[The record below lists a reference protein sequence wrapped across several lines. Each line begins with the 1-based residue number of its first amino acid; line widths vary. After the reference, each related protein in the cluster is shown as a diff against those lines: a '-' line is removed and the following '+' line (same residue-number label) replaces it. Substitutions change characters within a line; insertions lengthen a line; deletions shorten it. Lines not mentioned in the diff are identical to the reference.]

1 MKGRPQQKAKQL
13 QQQLTRFM
21 PLYSFKGIK
30 PQIGKGAFIAPS
42 ADIVGEVNLAENVSI
57 WYQCVARG
65 DVNVITI
72 GKNTNVQ
79 DLSMLH
85 VTKDF
90 ALVIGENVSIGHSVT
105 LHGCTIEDNCLI
117 GMGAVIMDGAHIGAN
132 SVVAGGSVVPPGK
145 KYPPHSMIMGNP
157 ASLKR
162 SLTPEEISLYGN
174 HYKAYLLYR
183 EIYNDPEAVQL
194 IK

>member
-1 MKGRPQQKAKQL
+1 
-13 QQQLTRFM
+13 M

-30 PQIGKGAFIAPS
+30 PQFDDSVFIAPS
-42 ADIVGEVNLAENVSI
+42 ADVIGKVVLEKNVNI

-65 DVNVITI
+65 DVNYIRI

-79 DLSMLH
+79 DLTMLH

-90 ALVIGENVSIGHSVT
+90 ALTIGENVSIGHSVT
-105 LHGCTIEDNCLI
+105 LHGCTIGNSCLI
-117 GMGAVIMDGAHIGAN
+117 GMGATIMDGADIGEN

-157 ASLKR
+157 AVLKR
-162 SLTPEEISLYGN
+162 ELTPEERLQYGN
-174 HYKAYLLYR
+174 HYKAYVTYKDEYL
-183 EIYNDPEAVQL
+183 DPDQVKL
-194 IK
+194 I

>member
-1 MKGRPQQKAKQL
+1 
-13 QQQLTRFM
+13 M

-30 PQIGKGAFIAPS
+30 PQFGNGVYIAPS
-42 ADIVGEVNLAENVSI
+42 ADIIGKVVFDDNVNI

-65 DVNVITI
+65 DVNYIRI

-79 DLSMLH
+79 DLTMLH

-90 ALVIGENVSIGHSVT
+90 ALTIGANVSIGHSVT
-105 LHGCTIEDNCLI
+105 LHGCTIEDSCLI

-145 KYPPHSMIMGNP
+145 VYPPNSMIMGNP
-157 ASLKR
+157 AVAKR
-162 SLTPEEISLYGN
+162 ELTKEEQTLYGN
-174 HYKAYLLYR
+174 HYKAYVNYKEEFR
-183 EIYNDPEAVQL
+183 DPEVVKL
-194 IK
+194 LSDPV